1 MSDYIDTDDLILARK
16 FLGQSRPSSAAS
28 MKALSHR
35 VPIET
40 RLGYWS
46 DLMPNANI
54 FQLDVRKTTDI
65 HICLAKVQ
73 QGLTNHIPITCMALD
88 SRIRYANN

>member
-65 HICLAKVQ
+65 HLLSSESAAGPHK
-73 QGLTNHIPITCMALD
+73 
-88 SRIRYANN
+88 SYSNNMHGIGQPHTVR